1 MEPKLNGNRLLKS
14 QEYWIKMSV
23 KLPPKE
29 KTVQRENVKKNQ
41 EFNNSCP

>member
-1 MEPKLNGNRLLKS
+1 
-14 QEYWIKMSV
+14 MSV

-41 EFNNSCP
+41 EFNNSCPWMVIIFYLYNFVWN